1 MFLCVRFFSR
11 VFCLRLPATGGLS
24 ERSPVTSSRDLL
36 RLRQQFN
43 RRHPACK
50 QNHNVQGDRAQDQLE
65 RSRTSGTAR
74 KPGQSGTPKTIRS
87 TRAARTSG
95 PTRISGTARTSGN
108 LLGLLF
114 ARRSNVAQTNP
125 VGISGT
131 YFISASVL
139 PFVASGDSFT
149 FCYDTLA
156 SSGSASQYGVGDTSD
171 GYIQASISDVLFV
184 GAGDSV
190 KPLCYSGGT
199 AGDVAFNA
207 GITATL
213 ITAQTRPR
221 RRIPAGM

>member
-65 RSRTSGTAR
+65 RSRT
-74 KPGQSGTPKTIRS
+74 
-87 TRAARTSG
+87 
-95 PTRISGTARTSGN
+95 SGTARTSGN

-213 ITAQTRPR
+213 INSSDKAKKAHSR
-221 RRIPAGM
+221 RHVTPEQDHSR